1 MGLVSLVIAAIVLA
15 HRHTPKPPV
24 ISYPAAPSDASPGI
38 LPIVGAFAFA
48 VLVGLVLYLSYLAK
62 QRRTQGFIQ
71 MAHQLNLTYSASDAF
86 GLLGY
91 PFELFQRGDGRG
103 VENVVYGDWQETHVI
118 AFDYWYYV
126 ESSNGKTT
134 TRTYYRFDC
143 VLVPVDA
150 DCVRLQIGPET
161 FASKVAGALSFHDQQ
176 FESEA
181 FNDAFKVECD
191 DPRFATAMIDAR
203 MMEWLLAHA
212 TEYTFEAVG
221 NRVLVAGPKID
232 PLALT
237 ALLGVARG
245 FVQHVPKV
253 VSSMYP
259 G

>member
-1 MGLVSLVIAAIVLA
+1 MGLVSSILAAILLA

-24 ISYPAAPSDASPGI
+24 ISYPAPANDPSPGI
-38 LPIVGAFAFA
+38 LPMVGAFAFA

-62 QRRTQGFIQ
+62 QRRTGV
-71 MAHQLNLTYSASDAF
+71 HPDGPSAEPDLQRVRRVR

-126 ESSNGKTT
+126 ESSDGKTT
-134 TRTYYRFDC
+134 SRTYYRSDC

-181 FNDAFKVECD
+181 FNDAFKVACD
-191 DPRFATAMIDAR
+191 DARFATALIDAR
-203 MMEWLLAHA
+203 MMEWLLAHG

-237 ALLGVARG
+237 ALLRVARG

>member
-1 MGLVSLVIAAIVLA
+1 MGLLSPVVGVIVLA

-24 ISYPAAPSDASPGI
+24 VTYPAPVSDPSPGI
-38 LPIVGAFAFA
+38 IPIVGAFAFA
-48 VLVGLVLYLSYLAK
+48 LLVGLVLYLSYVAK

-71 MAHQLNLTYSASDAF
+71 IAHQLNLTYSASDVF

-126 ESSNGKTT
+126 ESSDGKTT
-134 TRTYYRFDC
+134 SRTYYRFDC
-143 VLVPVDA
+143 VLVPVEA

-161 FASKVAGALSFHDQQ
+161 FASKVADALSFHDQQ

-181 FNDAFKVECD
+181 FNDAFKVACD
-191 DPRFATAMIDAR
+191 DPRFATALIDAR
-203 MMEWLLAHA
+203 MMEWLLAHG

-221 NRVLVAGPKID
+221 NRVLVAGRKID
-232 PLALT
+232 PVAIPV
-237 ALLGVARG
+237 LLGVGRG

>member
-1 MGLVSLVIAAIVLA
+1 MGLLSSILAAIVLA
-15 HRHTPKPPV
+15 HRHTPKPPA
-24 ISYPAAPSDASPGI
+24 ISYPAPATDPSTGI
-38 LPIVGAFAFA
+38 LPIFGAFAFA
-48 VLVGLVLYLSYLAK
+48 VLVGLVLYLGYLAK
-62 QRRTQGFIQ
+62 QRRTQGFVQ
-71 MAHQLNLTYSASDAF
+71 MARQLNLTYSASDVF

-91 PFELFQRGDGRG
+91 PFELFQRGDDRG

-126 ESSNGKTT
+126 ESSDGKTT
-134 TRTYYRFDC
+134 SRTYYRFDC
-143 VLVPVDA
+143 VLVSVDA

-176 FESEA
+176 FESES
-181 FNDAFKVECD
+181 FNDAFKVACD

-203 MMEWLLAHA
+203 MMEWLLAHG

>member
-1 MGLVSLVIAAIVLA
+1 MGLVSSILAAILLA

-24 ISYPAAPSDASPGI
+24 ISYPAPANDPSPGI
-38 LPIVGAFAFA
+38 LPMVGAFAFA
-48 VLVGLVLYLSYLAK
+48 VLV
-62 QRRTQGFIQ
+62 
-71 MAHQLNLTYSASDAF
+71 
-86 GLLGY
+86 

-126 ESSNGKTT
+126 ESSDGKTT
-134 TRTYYRFDC
+134 SRTYYRSDC

-181 FNDAFKVECD
+181 FNDAFKVACD
-191 DPRFATAMIDAR
+191 DARFATALIDAR
-203 MMEWLLAHA
+203 MMEWLLAHG

-237 ALLGVARG
+237 ALLRVARG